1 MIFIVTPFLN
11 IFVSF
16 RSKNAIGGTAMTI
29 LEGINELTEADW
41 GKVLSAVKSYIPG
54 LQQKQETIDDLVDP
68 KVWDKAYAA
77 KRGLFMQY
85 DPSSWDDT
93 SRSAL
98 AAIIEYVKIYMDE
111 GQKKRF
117 DTLFADKET
126 RKALLKQISDKITQ
140 RSGNVHAY
148 KGANEE
154 FEKKLDQAL
163 FA

>member
-1 MIFIVTPFLN
+1 MTFIVTSFLN

-16 RSKNAIGGTAMTI
+16 RSKNAIGGIAMTI

-54 LQQKQETIDDLVDP
+54 LQQKQETLDDLVDP

-85 DPSSWDDT
+85 DPGSWDET
-93 SRSAL
+93 SKSAL
-98 AAIIEYVKIYMDE
+98 AAIIDYVKIYMADK
-111 GQKKRF
+111 GKRF
-117 DTLFADKET
+117 DELFADREKRIE
-126 RKALLKQISDKITQ
+126 LLKQISDKITQ